1 MATYRASGVTH
12 KQDVA
17 AATWTINHNMGRVP
31 GVTVAINFG
40 GKLQVVL
47 PREIEFPSANQVVI
61 RFTNAQTGE
70 ARLS

>member
-1 MATYRASGVTH
+1 MATYRASGLTH
-12 KQDVA
+12 KQTSA
-17 AATWTINHNMGRVP
+17 SATWTITHNLKRTP

-47 PREIEFPSANQVVI
+47 PREIEIVSQDQVIV
-61 RFTNAQTGE
+61 RFSNPQTGE